1 VAIDSIAGNEQED
14 ISGSRGELALE
25 RVADHVDAD
34 SPEDEST
41 ENRMPAEYYRD
52 LQAAAEKPDSA
63 CTAEKPASSAWD
75 AIDEAAR
82 PPLDAL
88 RITPD
93 RLEHILDGDATGG
106 GHRSG
111 TGKPGK
117 TEFPASWS
125 DDKITESILSVGRSP
140 DSAALQN
147 NGRWKVDGVRDEVTI
162 DVIITQDARTWSAY
176 PPPGSPGVVQNP
188 KDK

>member
-1 VAIDSIAGNEQED
+1 MAIDGLAGIEPED
-14 ISGSRGELALE
+14 NSGSRGDQKHEHVL
-25 RVADHVDAD
+25 DHTDAD
-34 SPEDEST
+34 APEDESAET
-41 ENRMPAEYYRD
+41 RTPAEYYRD
-52 LQAAAEKPDSA
+52 LQVAAEKPDA
-63 CTAEKPASSAWD
+63 AFTTEQPPPSAWD
-75 AIDEAAR
+75 TIDARAR
-82 PPLDAL
+82 PPLDAI

-117 TEFPASWS
+117 TEFPATWS
-125 DDKITESILSVGRSP
+125 DDKIIENILSTARSP
-140 DSAALQN
+140 DSAALQD
-147 NGRWKVDGVRDEVTI
+147 NGRWKVEGVRDEVTL